1 MDLRLRYKN
10 MTGTYTTSET
20 FTLTHAKYLASKVAA
35 DLLQMQLF
43 YNRPSTEQINQ
54 YIDELTT
61 LLIHGYLDSVDYGFK
76 KDNKWLVQIS
86 YSVKN
91 GNISTDDRSGS
102 IYTTADVSGAAWSS
116 YLRKSSK
123 YNIQPQTEK
132 QRVEA
137 LLPFTREGQPESGF
151 QPGRW
156 ISDKNYYNGGISLE
170 RKVFQP
176 Y

>member
-1 MDLRLRYKN
+1 

-43 YNRPSTEQINQ
+43 YNRPFTEEINQ

-61 LLIHGYLDSVDYGFK
+61 LLVHGYLDSVDYGFK
-76 KDNKWLVQIS
+76 KDNKWLIQIS
-86 YSVKN
+86 YSVRN
-91 GNISTDDRSGS
+91 GSITTDDRSGS
-102 IYTTADVSGAAWSS
+102 IYTAADVSGAAWSS
-116 YLRKSSK
+116 YLRKNSK
-123 YNIQPQTEK
+123 YNNQTQTEK
-132 QRVEA
+132 DRIEA
-137 LLPFTREGQPESGF
+137 LLPFPRVGQPESGF
-151 QPGRW
+151 QPGTW
-156 ISDKNYYNGGISLE
+156 VSDKNYYNGGTSLE